1 MHHRT
6 STTPRAVYTAI
17 VHDAT
22 CVLFTAVA
30 GTRTALIEQVA
41 EYVRRSAYDLLWGA
55 DSVHVETLIR
65 TGQPEAAI
73 EHYFACVGQRWDD
86 QWLITTI
93 ADAAPGI
100 SARLDGVVPH
110 RTERPLTVAG

>member
-1 MHHRT
+1 MHRRT
-6 STTPRAVYTAI
+6 STAPRALFTAI

-30 GTRTALIEQVA
+30 DTRAALIEQVA
-41 EYVRRSAYDLLWGA
+41 EYVRRSANDLLWGA
-55 DSVHVETLIR
+55 DSFRVETLIH

-86 QWLITTI
+86 QWLITTV
-93 ADAAPGI
+93 ADADPGI
-100 SARLDGVVPH
+100 VARLDAVVSH
-110 RTERPLTVAG
+110 RTDRPFIVAR

>member
-1 MHHRT
+1 MHNRT
-6 STTPRAVYTAI
+6 STAPRAVYTAI
-17 VHDAT
+17 IHDAT

-41 EYVRRSAYDLLWGA
+41 EYVRRSANDLLWSA
-55 DSVHVETLIR
+55 DSFRVETLIH
-65 TGQPEAAI
+65 TSQPEAAI